1 MLMKKTHSEGT
12 KKDAASTKHFGSNTI
27 WLNNPM
33 AINKYNLFS
42 RTTQFNYLKNINS
55 SESAKF
61 DRLSDATFKDKQKT
75 KGWRVAM
82 HLIFC

>member
-1 MLMKKTHSEGT
+1 
-12 KKDAASTKHFGSNTI
+12 
-27 WLNNPM
+27 M

-55 SESAKF
+55 SESAKC

-82 HLIFC
+82 HLIIR